1 MLKEIITFL
10 LDNPAYLAGLIS
22 IALLL
27 LLLVVIVGGVA
38 FFQGREVAFGPIKF
52 GAAPKKDADPS
63 KSLPPPRPLLGASGV
78 RADYANAHQSD
89 AQAISSTKQTFEFLG
104 ISSQFLY
111 AREGFL
117 HFVQRRALTF
127 RFCLLSPT
135 SSFAKQLEEIEGLPV
150 RHNIVT
156 SARNLLDL
164 KRKNPNVSI
173 RFYNLSPRIRIIITD
188 RTSAFVSYY
197 GATRNNP
204 NVELTATKEG
214 TSFLNPC
221 LSYFDEV
228 WAQATECT
236 DQTLDDL
243 TRVLR
248 TGGALEN
255 TSSGHLAG
263 LLQPPNSVDVE
274 KIPRT

>member
-1 MLKEIITFL
+1 MTKEVITFL
-10 LDNPAYLAGLIS
+10 LANPAYLAGLIS

-63 KSLPPPRPLLGASGV
+63 KSPLQSRQLLGASGV
-78 RADYANAHQSD
+78 RTDYANAHQSD

-117 HFVQRRALTF
+117 NFAQRRALTF

-135 SSFAKQLEEIEGLPV
+135 SSFAKQLEEMEGLPV

-164 KRKNPNVSI
+164 KRKNPNISI
-173 RFYNLSPRIRIIITD
+173 RFYNRPPKIRIIITD
-188 RTSAFVSYY
+188 RILAFISYY

-204 NVELTATKEG
+204 NVELTGTKEG

-243 TRVLR
+243 VGLLRAGGVL
-248 TGGALEN
+248 ES

-263 LLQPPNSVDVE
+263 LLPLPNSVGGE
-274 KIPRT
+274 KRQRT